1 MEKSGKIRSCHCTRM
16 AGMDLSCNHV
26 ATAMYKIEVAVR
38 NRLTYPSCTSTAN
51 QLFSNHKEVQPM
63 KAKDMNFGREDFC
76 VDTKEKYNP
85 LSKQG
90 IIKMLTLNDFTED
103 LRDVCHESI
112 LFSAVPKPDVDFV
125 TDLVKQQT
133 DEVTENLCSVCD

>member
-1 MEKSGKIRSCHCTRM
+1 
-16 AGMDLSCNHV
+16 
-26 ATAMYKIEVAVR
+26 
-38 NRLTYPSCTSTAN
+38 
-51 QLFSNHKEVQPM
+51 M

-90 IIKMLTLNDFTED
+90 IIKMLTLNDFTEG

-125 TDLVKQQT
+125 TDLVKHQT